1 MRRPY
6 LNAFLMLIAVV
17 FAACQAEDDLTS
29 PAPRLETVSINGV
42 DLLVGDVL
50 GERALI
56 LSDHDDDDDDGD
68 DGDGDDSS
76 GSGSGDDDGDD
87 EDDDDNRGRGSGNR
101 DSEWIS
107 RSSGGKLEISGAE
120 LRVSRNSI
128 SKSSQ
133 VVMVRSPDT
142 FGIWTIRFEP
152 SGLTFAPPA
161 RLTIEV
167 EDISDVDPAR
177 LKIAGASSS
186 HDDWQVLGGTY
197 DPDEGTVSID
207 VFHFSRYAL
216 CVE

>member
-1 MRRPY
+1 VGTTSSVQGKKARR
-6 LNAFLMLIAVV
+6 FH
-17 FAACQAEDDLTS
+17 
-29 PAPRLETVSINGV
+29 APHLPECIP
-42 DLLVGDVL
+42 
-50 GERALI
+50 
-56 LSDHDDDDDDGD
+56 HDD
-68 DGDGDDSS
+68 
-76 GSGSGDDDGDD
+76 
-87 EDDDDNRGRGSGNR
+87 
-101 DSEWIS
+101 
-107 RSSGGKLEISGAE
+107 
-120 LRVSRNSI
+120 
-128 SKSSQ
+128 
-133 VVMVRSPDT
+133 
-142 FGIWTIRFEP
+142 EP